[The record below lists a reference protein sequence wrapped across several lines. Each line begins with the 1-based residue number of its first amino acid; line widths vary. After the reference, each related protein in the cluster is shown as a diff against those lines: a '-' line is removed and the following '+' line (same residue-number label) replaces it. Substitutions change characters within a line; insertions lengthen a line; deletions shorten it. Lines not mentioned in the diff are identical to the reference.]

1 MRASRTRTS
10 STLGEKGCAILSHAL
25 FPLLQ
30 IKTYGRRHLPSG
42 KTLAPRRPAVSHATP
57 LHTPGTGA
65 RAGGAARGWVAAEPG
80 HGALGAH
87 VFSANLKYKGRF
99 FGHFKAFTPTRPWR
113 QWNHLCS
120 CHKGNGSFPTLSCN
134 TQCSSIRIVAADT
147 LLFQP
152 TG

>member
-1 MRASRTRTS
+1 MSIEVVRIGMEEAEDSGASVRKRLCNRLFFFS
-10 STLGEKGCAILSHAL
+10 EYIWILGEKGCAILSHAL

-57 LHTPGTGA
+57 LHTPGTGG

-87 VFSANLKYKGRF
+87 VFSANLIQMVF
-99 FGHFKAFTPTRPWR
+99 FWAF
-113 QWNHLCS
+113 
-120 CHKGNGSFPTLSCN
+120 
-134 TQCSSIRIVAADT
+134 
-147 LLFQP
+147 
-152 TG
+152 